1 MRRMGSVLLSLLLS
15 LSLFCTLVP
24 PAFAAGS
31 TGAVTEAVSSL
42 SGDSAPDDNPSA
54 PDETEAA
61 EAETEA
67 AAEDGTADRQSWS
80 STRIILVIAL
90 FAALLLSVGSF
101 VTYPILQRKVED
113 LKK

>member
-54 PDETEAA
+54 PEETEATAA
-61 EAETEA
+61 E
-67 AAEDGTADRQSWS
+67 AEDGTADRQSWS

>member
-42 SGDSAPDDNPSA
+42 SGDSAPDDNPSVS
-54 PDETEAA
+54 E
-61 EAETEA
+61 ETEA

-80 STRIILVIAL
+80 STRTILVIAL